1 MAIRRWLFISN
12 RRKLEMHSKIFIW
25 DEIKSFATISTSISP
40 LIIKNRIFAIN
51 FENLKTIRKSN
62 RISQKTNIKTKK
74 WIIKKWIDLKE
85 NGQSLIIR
93 LGGIIREQK

>member
-40 LIIKNRIFAIN
+40 LIIKNRITAIN

-74 WIIKKWIDLKE
+74 WIDLKE